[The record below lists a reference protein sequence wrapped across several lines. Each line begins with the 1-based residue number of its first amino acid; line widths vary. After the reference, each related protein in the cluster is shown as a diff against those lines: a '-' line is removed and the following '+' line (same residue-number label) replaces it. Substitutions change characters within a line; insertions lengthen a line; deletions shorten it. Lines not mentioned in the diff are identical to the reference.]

1 MAVHRLL
8 VGNRDVALEITLF
21 YPLKYLLL
29 IRQIRKRSTPFQPD
43 DACNENE
50 HRIQST
56 KCPIY
61 TLAIGSLPVGPD
73 DIRFASIKEDRDW
86 YFIEYYPPLPGY
98 RFSILQLSILEPRN
112 GDEIATAM
120 EHEATAW
127 VSRYPVPLMATAF
140 TLDGSVLSLLNARPI
155 NHLFAWS
162 ETTMAKT
169 ILRWEIV
176 KDDELPTVAL
186 DRNYLKQIFLGIPY
200 KTGQEIRA
208 AADKH
213 FATLRLGWWLVFV
226 WAVVVPLMVA
236 VLEWWSDL
244 LGLVVLTYAF
254 VKAAIQALCLTGH
267 LPRSKRE
274 REKEAEES
282 KMRHYT
288 YHCERNPEAFE
299 RLKLENFEREAI
311 EKTKAE
317 AAALKAKQPPGSTD
331 G

>member
-1 MAVHRLL
+1 M
-8 VGNRDVALEITLF
+8 D
-21 YPLKYLLL
+21 
-29 IRQIRKRSTPFQPD
+29 
-43 DACNENE
+43 
-50 HRIQST
+50 
-56 KCPIY
+56 
-61 TLAIGSLPVGPD
+61 PD

-86 YFIEYYPPLPGY
+86 YFVEYFPPLPGY
-98 RFSILQLSILEPRN
+98 RFSVLQLSILESRDV
-112 GDEIATAM
+112 GEIAAAM

-140 TLDGSVLSLLNARPI
+140 TLDGSVLSLSNARPI
-155 NHLFAWS
+155 DHLLAWP
-162 ETTMAKT
+162 ETTTAKT

-176 KDDELPTVAL
+176 KDDELPPVAL
-186 DRNYLKQIFLGIPY
+186 DRNYLKQIFSGIPY

-213 FATLRLGWWLVFV
+213 FAALRVGWWLVFV
-226 WAVVVPLMVA
+226 WGVVVPLMVA
-236 VLEWWSDL
+236 ILEWWSDL

-254 VKAAIQALCLTGH
+254 VKAAIQALRLTGH
-267 LPRSKRE
+267 LPRSRRE

-282 KMRHYT
+282 KMRHYA

-317 AAALKAKQPPGSTD
+317 AAALKAKQSPKSTD